1 MEKRPA
7 STSGHKLLS
16 RPPPL
21 VPFFSSWPGNL
32 QGPGICRF
40 LLYLKSV
47 KHLLLSLRVE
57 LVICLQKQF
66 YVMGIRY
73 LKVFYANLMQKLGKF
88 QLWAGPPASLH
99 HGTWGGKGYL
109 FVASGWYVHSTL
121 RKPTCFC
128 LIGELHGQATE
139 F

>member
-21 VPFFSSWPGNL
+21 VPFSSSWPGNL

-40 LLYLKSV
+40 LLYFKSV

-57 LVICLQKQF
+57 SVICLQKEF
-66 YVMGIRY
+66 YVMGVRY

-88 QLWAGPPASLH
+88 QLWARASCITASWHLGRERVSVSRFRLVCTFNLKEAH
-99 HGTWGGKGYL
+99 LFLLNWG
-109 FVASGWYVHSTL
+109 VAW
-121 RKPTCFC
+121 PCN
-128 LIGELHGQATE
+128 
-139 F
+139 